1 MTNEMLSV
9 NGLKCLFGTING
21 SKVDEIVEY
30 AYNCLIMI
38 AKQNEMIS
46 FVTIALP
53 R

>member
-1 MTNEMLSV
+1 MLSI
-9 NGLKCLFGTING
+9 NGLKCLFTAITN

-38 AKQNEMIS
+38 AKENEMVS
-46 FVTIALP
+46 FVRIPLC